1 MSDPKRPEKRRT
13 ATSRP
18 GRAGETARARPRRSP
33 VVRRGPGSSR
43 SAPESPA
50 QPIKRS
56 ASAAADLRSELRVG
70 FTARRAVIL
79 AAVMCVLTL
88 TLAGPVRTF
97 FAQHAEMKQQSQL
110 EATLHR
116 QINDLQQQKAN
127 MDDPAHIRAQARE
140 RLGFVMPGEIPYQV
154 QLPATAE
161 VPGEPGVEPGNIGPS
176 GDPWYTALWHTI
188 ADVPH
193 PPPGPA
199 VAPGLPAPPPGPPA
213 VPVPVAPGG

>member
-1 MSDPKRPEKRRT
+1 MSDPKRPEKRRA

-18 GRAGETARARPRRSP
+18 GRAGETGRARPSRP
-33 VVRRGPGSSR
+33 PAVRRGPAGSR
-43 SAPESPA
+43 SAPEPPA
-50 QPIKRS
+50 QPVKR
-56 ASAAADLRSELRVG
+56 AVTAAADQRSELRVG

-110 EATLHR
+110 EAMLHS
-116 QINDLQQQKAN
+116 QIADLQQQKTN

-161 VPGEPGVEPGNIGPS
+161 VPGEPGAEPDMIGLS
-176 GDPWYTALWHTI
+176 GEPWYTSLWHTI

-193 PPPGPA
+193 PPPAPAAPPLGP
-199 VAPGLPAPPPGPPA
+199 PGLPGP
-213 VPVPVAPGG
+213 PVPVVPGG

>member
-1 MSDPKRPEKRRT
+1 MSDPKRPEKRRA

-18 GRAGETARARPRRSP
+18 GRAGETKRAQPRPKP
-33 VVRRGPGSSR
+33 VVRRGAGTSR
-43 SAPESPA
+43 TPPESPVA
-50 QPIKRS
+50 PIKR
-56 ASAAADLRSELRVG
+56 AVSAAADQRSELRVG

-110 EATLHR
+110 EATLHD
-116 QINDLQQQKAN
+116 QIADLQQQKAN

-154 QLPATAE
+154 QLPATAD
-161 VPGEPGVEPGNIGPS
+161 VPGEPGTEPMVGS
-176 GDPWYTALWHTI
+176 SDDPWYTSLWHTI
-188 ADVPH
+188 ADAPH
-193 PPPGPA
+193 PPPAPA
-199 VAPGLPAPPPGPPA
+199 ELPPGPPGPPGP
-213 VPVPVAPGG
+213 PVPGAPGG

>member
-1 MSDPKRPEKRRT
+1 MSDPKRPEKRRA

-18 GRAGETARARPRRSP
+18 GRGGEAGPARPRRSP

-43 SAPESPA
+43 NAPESPA

-56 ASAAADLRSELRVG
+56 VAAAADQRSELRVG

-97 FAQHAEMKQQSQL
+97 FAQHAEMKQQSEL

-116 QINDLQQQKAN
+116 QIADLQQQKAN

-154 QLPATAE
+154 QLPAPPE
-161 VPGEPGVEPGNIGPS
+161 QPGEPGVEPGQIGPS

-188 ADVPH
+188 ADAPH
-193 PPPGPA
+193 PPPVPA
-199 VAPGLPAPPPGPPA
+199 VPEVWPPPVLPGPPA
-213 VPVPVAPGG
+213 PVAPGG

>member
-1 MSDPKRPEKRRT
+1 MSDPKRPEKRRA

-18 GRAGETARARPRRSP
+18 GRAGETGRARPRHSP
-33 VVRRGPGSSR
+33 VVRRGPGTSR
-43 SAPESPA
+43 TAPESAA
-50 QPIKRS
+50 QPVKQS
-56 ASAAADLRSELRVG
+56 VSAAADQRSELGVG

-110 EATLHR
+110 EATLHG
-116 QINDLQQQKAN
+116 QIADLQQQKTN

-154 QLPATAE
+154 QLPAPVE
-161 VPGEPGVEPGNIGPS
+161 VPGEPGVEPGVIGPS
-176 GDPWYTALWHTI
+176 GDPWYTSLWHTI
-188 ADVPH
+188 ADTPH
-193 PPPGPA
+193 PPPAPQLPPGT
-199 VAPGLPAPPPGPPA
+199 PGLPGPPVPA
-213 VPVPVAPGG
+213 VPVVPGG

>member
-1 MSDPKRPEKRRT
+1 MSDPKRPEKRRS

-18 GRAGETARARPRRSP
+18 GRAGETERARPRRSAA
-33 VVRRGPGSSR
+33 VRRGPGTSR

-50 QPIKRS
+50 QPVQRS
-56 ASAAADLRSELRVG
+56 TAAEQRAELRVG

-110 EATLHR
+110 EATLR
-116 QINDLQQQKAN
+116 GQIADLQQQKAN

-154 QLPATAE
+154 QLPAPVE
-161 VPGEPGVEPGNIGPS
+161 VPGEPGTEPLAAPS

-193 PPPGPA
+193 PPP
-199 VAPGLPAPPPGPPA
+199 PPGPPGLPVPPA
-213 VPVPVAPGG
+213 PVVPVG

>member
-1 MSDPKRPEKRRT
+1 MSDPKRPEKRRS

-18 GRAGETARARPRRSP
+18 GRAGETERARPRRSP
-33 VVRRGPGSSR
+33 AVRRGPGTSR
-43 SAPESPA
+43 SAPESSA
-50 QPIKRS
+50 QPVQR
-56 ASAAADLRSELRVG
+56 SAAAEQRSELRVG

-110 EATLHR
+110 EATLR
-116 QINDLQQQKAN
+116 GQIADLQQQKAN
-127 MDDPAHIRAQARE
+127 MDDPAHIRAQARQ

-154 QLPATAE
+154 QLPGAAE
-161 VPGEPGVEPGNIGPS
+161 QPGEPGVEQGEAGPS

-193 PPPGPA
+193 PPPAPALPPNPA
-199 VAPGLPAPPPGPPA
+199 VLPAPA
-213 VPVPVAPGG
+213 VPGAPGG